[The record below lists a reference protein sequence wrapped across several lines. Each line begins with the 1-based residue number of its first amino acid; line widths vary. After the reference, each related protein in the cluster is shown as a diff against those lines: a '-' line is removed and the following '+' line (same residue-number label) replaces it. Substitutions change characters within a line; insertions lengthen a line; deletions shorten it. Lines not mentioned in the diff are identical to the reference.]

1 MRNPR
6 TPPVVEPL
14 EISTLLR
21 SSLVFEGL
29 EPSNLSGLEP
39 YVDIRRFGKGETIF
53 PYSSPCTA
61 LLIVAEG
68 LVKVSICSSSGRQI
82 TYLLAERGEPV
93 NLVGPFTGEP
103 RLLAASALSDSSVA
117 AIPRPRF
124 LSFAYE
130 RPEVVSNV
138 IRILGQAVDSA
149 NGRIIDMC
157 EKPVDMRLR
166 KVLKT
171 LYRKFGNPIPFT
183 SLELAELAG
192 TTTES
197 ALRAMSA
204 LRRDGIVRS
213 GRGRVLVLD
222 AAELERQ
229 CEETLWI

>member
-1 MRNPR
+1 MANPR
-6 TPPVVEPL
+6 TSAVAEAF
-14 EISTLLR
+14 ETSTLLC

-29 EPSNLSGLEP
+29 EPSDLSGLEP
-39 YVDIRRFGKGETIF
+39 YVDVRRFGKGETIF

-68 LVKVSICSSSGRQI
+68 LVKVSIGSFSGRQI

-103 RLLAASALSDSSVA
+103 RLLAASALSDASVA
-117 AIPRPRF
+117 GIPRDRF

-130 RPEVVSNV
+130 RPEVIRNI

-157 EKPVDMRLR
+157 EKPVEMRLK
-166 KVLKT
+166 KVLNT

-183 SLELAELAG
+183 GLELAELAG

-197 ALRAMSA
+197 ALRAMA
-204 LRRDGIVRS
+204 GLRRDGIVRS
-213 GRGRVLVLD
+213 GRGEVFVLNP
-222 AAELERQ
+222 AELERQ
-229 CEETLWI
+229 CGETLWI